1 MSEGLFRK
9 ASIDKVS
16 SPEQLD
22 LLMRV
27 TSPVGWLALASIGVM
42 IVAVGVWSVLG
53 TVPDLVDAQGTLF
66 RGERRYDIK
75 ATMAGSLL
83 SLDVRVGSIVQA
95 GQTIGRIRREEARLE
110 QRAAADERARAAED
124 QLAANEATIRGNQ
137 AMAARL
143 RSQLSALEQQWRL
156 QKQLVDQ
163 GIKAPRD
170 LLALER
176 DMDGLRGQR
185 DSLLAEA
192 RQLEARSV
200 TLKADV
206 ASAQAGM
213 DGTAEIRSTEAGR
226 VVEAIKSTGDKVN
239 EGEALVRIERIGTG
253 TVDYCGGDVHALVY
267 VPAGSSVKVAKGQFV
282 RVSPAGIAKEEYGFI
297 LGRVAWV
304 ASDPASTAD
313 MQEKLKND
321 QLVKQFMEAGPVV
334 ETRVCLER
342 PTGGKATAF
351 RWSSSEGPP
360 QSIETGPCSVS
371 MVVDE
376 RRPYTY
382 VIPTVRRTLGL

>member
-22 LLMRV
+22 LMMKV
-27 TSPVGWLALASIGVM
+27 TSPVGWLALAGIGVM

-53 TVPDLVDAQGTLF
+53 TVPDLVDASGTLF

-75 ATMAGSLL
+75 ATMSGSITA
-83 SLDVRVGSIVQA
+83 LDVRVGSVVQA
-95 GQTIGRIRREEARLE
+95 GQTIARIRREAASLEAAAAAQERD
-110 QRAAADERARAAED
+110 RAAAD
-124 QLAANEATIRGNQ
+124 QLAANESTIQGNQ

-143 RSQLSALEQQWRL
+143 GSQLAALDQQWRL

-170 LLALER
+170 LLALQR

-185 DSLLAEA
+185 DSLMAEV
-192 RQLEARSV
+192 RQLQARSV
-200 TLKADV
+200 SLKAELA
-206 ASAQAGM
+206 ASQAGL
-213 DGTAEIRSTEAGR
+213 DGTAEVKSMEAGR
-226 VVEAIKSTGDKVN
+226 VVEAIKSVGDKVG
-239 EGEALVRIERIGTG
+239 EGESLVRIERVATG
-253 TVDYCGGDVHALVY
+253 TADYCGGDVHALVY
-267 VPAGSSVKVAKGQFV
+267 VPAGSSVKVRKGQFV
-282 RVSPAGIAKEEYGFI
+282 RVSPAGIPKEEFGFI
-297 LGRVAWV
+297 MGRVAWV

-342 PTGGKATAF
+342 PTGGRATAF

-360 QSIETGPCSVS
+360 QAIETGPCTVS

-376 RRPYTY
+376 RRPYSY
-382 VIPTVRRTLGL
+382 VIPTVRRTLGM